1 MKFNVIVKM
10 DPEKILEARGLGPD
24 HRAAVAIASTVRRF
38 CDPYVPMQQGILKN
52 TATVGPSAEGAY
64 ILYGMPYAHYQYTG
78 IVYGPNVLTKDGWR
92 SMAPKGGKRPTDRA
106 LTYNQAPMRGKEWD
120 KRMMADRKDDLLK
133 AISVIIGG
141 EVV

>member
-1 MKFNVIVKM
+1 MRFNVIVKM

-64 ILYGMPYAHYQYTG
+64 ILYGMPYAHYQYLWAEHLDQG
-78 IVYGPNVLTKDGWR
+78 WMALYGAQRRKASDGSGPDVQSGSDAR
-92 SMAPKGGKRPTDRA
+92 
-106 LTYNQAPMRGKEWD
+106 Q
-120 KRMMADRKDDLLK
+120 RM
-133 AISVIIGG
+133 G
-141 EVV
+141 